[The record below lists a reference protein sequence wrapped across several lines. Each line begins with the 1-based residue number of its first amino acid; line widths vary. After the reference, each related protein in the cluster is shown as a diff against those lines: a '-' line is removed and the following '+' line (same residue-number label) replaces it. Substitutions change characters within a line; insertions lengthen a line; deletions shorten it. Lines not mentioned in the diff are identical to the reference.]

1 MQQLTK
7 SHLRYQK
14 LEQEMAA
21 MLRTSERRLQDSHRD
36 KDRNVADVKRDM
48 GNRIKELEEELSQCR
63 KREDAIEKVF
73 VQNYEKQQELAGE
86 RRRLEREDALL
97 EEERESLRLQ
107 ALDMADRKVDEQELK
122 IKNIA
127 AERGGEQ
134 TTESNETRTDEN
146 SITCASLHRHSFGA
160 VKDLFKA
167 NPKVI
172 DWKPAYSTSS
182 TFKHLAPDVTDTRVF
197 LMRRHDYYKGW
208 LDCIKATDDINA
220 SVNWIRSDDQ
230 KAYLLNVRDSRNPE
244 NAGRNAGLSFMW
256 SALCTEHGL
265 PEHDVRLDN
274 RTWNIEDLIPFSDRD
289 DTGFWKGFRWGAEK
303 MEKLFELKME
313 SGIWKTDDDPK
324 QVMFLRPSSNE
335 ST

>member
-1 MQQLTK
+1 MQQLTE
-7 SHLRYQK
+7 SHLRYRK

-36 KDRNVADVKRDM
+36 RDRNVADVKRDM
-48 GNRIKELEEELSQCR
+48 GNRIKELEEELSQCW
-63 KREDAIEKVF
+63 KREDAIETVF
-73 VQNYEKQQELAGE
+73 MQNYENQQELAGE

-97 EEERESLRLQ
+97 EEERENLRLQ
-107 ALDMADRKVDEQELK
+107 ALDMADSMEDEQEV
-122 IKNIA
+122 NTENTA
-127 AERGGEQ
+127 AERGDEQ
-134 TTESNETRTDEN
+134 TTESNETRIDEN
-146 SITCASLHRHSFGA
+146 SITCASLHHYSFGA

-172 DWKPAYSTSS
+172 DWEHVCSTGSTS
-182 TFKHLAPDVTDTRVF
+182 KHLAPDATDSRVF

-220 SVNWIRSDDQ
+220 SGNWTESDDQ

-244 NAGRNAGLSFMW
+244 NAGRNAALSFMW
-256 SALCTEHGL
+256 SALCTQHGF

-274 RTWNIEDLIPFSDRD
+274 RMWNLEDLIPLSDRD
-289 DTGFWKGFRWGAEK
+289 DTGFWKGFRWGAQQ

-313 SGIWKTDDDPK
+313 SGIW
-324 QVMFLRPSSNE
+324 
-335 ST
+335 